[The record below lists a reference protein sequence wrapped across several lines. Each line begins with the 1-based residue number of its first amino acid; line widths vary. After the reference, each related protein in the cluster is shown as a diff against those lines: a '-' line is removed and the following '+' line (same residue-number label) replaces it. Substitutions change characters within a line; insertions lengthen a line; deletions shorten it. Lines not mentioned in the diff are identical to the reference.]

1 MNFFTVLF
9 TTLLLTLFSIKG
21 CLGNERRRREAS
33 EDRLEMKHEQR
44 ENNREDQ
51 FRHEV
56 RKTRSDELKDDN
68 VDDLFMSE
76 EDASS
81 FMRRDRDN
89 YDESVEERADR
100 LREVEENRREDA
112 SKTPKE
118 RSREKRENT
127 RERKYEL

>member
-1 MNFFTVLF
+1 MATLIDAFHGFKALIFSFTP
-9 TTLLLTLFSIKG
+9 TTLALYFS
-21 CLGNERRRREAS
+21 
-33 EDRLEMKHEQR
+33 
-44 ENNREDQ
+44 
-51 FRHEV
+51 
-56 RKTRSDELKDDN
+56 